1 MAEEINKQNIVVENT
16 SNSIPSTTNA
26 APKARIVQRRVQGGR
41 PEHGGG
47 NQRPGSGYNS
57 GRGDGRNNSYN
68 QFREKPEFET
78 QIISMGRVTKVTGGG
93 KRMRM
98 SVFVIIGDKKGNIGM
113 GNGKALDI
121 RVAQEKAVEFAKRHM
136 IKVNLKGNTIPHE
149 LTIKLGAAKIW
160 MKPATPGTG
169 IVAGG
174 PVRKVLEVA
183 GVKDVLTKQIGTSN
197 KVANAHAT
205 IEALKMMRK

>member
-1 MAEEINKQNIVVENT
+1 MVEENT
-16 SNSIPSTTNA
+16 TKNATIENQSTNSNSPDTKV
-26 APKARIVQRRVQGGR
+26 KAKIVQRRVQTSRSDQSNNRNASVQGNNSRQGGR
-41 PEHGGG
+41 
-47 NQRPGSGYNS
+47 YNS
-57 GRGDGRNNSYN
+57 SN
-68 QFREKPEFET
+68 QFKEKPEFDS

-98 SVFVIIGDKKGNIGM
+98 SVFVIIGDKKGNIGF

-121 RVAQEKAVEFAKRHM
+121 RLAQEKAVEYAKRHM
-136 IKVNLKGNTIPHE
+136 IKVNLLGNTIPHE

-169 IVAGG
+169 IIAGG
-174 PVRKVLEVA
+174 PVRKVLEMA

-197 KVANAHAT
+197 KIANAHAT
-205 IEALKMMRK
+205 IEALRRMRK